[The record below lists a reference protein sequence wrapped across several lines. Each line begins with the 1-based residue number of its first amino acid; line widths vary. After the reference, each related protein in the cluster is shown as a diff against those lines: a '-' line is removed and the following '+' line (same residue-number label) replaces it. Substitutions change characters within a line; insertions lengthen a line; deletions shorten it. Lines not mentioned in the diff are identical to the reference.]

1 MFPVYNFT
9 HSYMLVLNV
18 VLLTKGRIHQEYLA
32 TGSLGEYLDGS
43 ERISVLIAETE
54 AIKI

>member
-1 MFPVYNFT
+1 
-9 HSYMLVLNV
+9 MLVLNV